1 MRLFY
6 LFICFFLLAL
16 IIAYQPGILP
26 DDAQLMRALW
36 RIRSV

>member
-6 LFICFFLLAL
+6 LFIRFFLLAL

-26 DDAQLMRALW
+26 DDGKE
-36 RIRSV
+36 SFFKF